1 MWEIFSFSA
10 HLSRSQHLKF
20 CHGNKTGHLVPNI
33 KNTLLKWLGVQYG
46 ASTWLTEQAA
56 EQTVDLPSQEGM
68 SFFLD
73 SKINDKTTMK
83 TPREEET
90 HSHKP
95 IFTCQYQSV
104 LMACSRS
111 FTCCALFF
119 FYLWSLFHCAILTV
133 WAVREYTWLSNKELF
148 HKHIFSS
155 SKCFHKNN
163 NKYK

>member
-1 MWEIFSFSA
+1 MWEIFYFSA

-83 TPREEET
+83 TPYRRRN
-90 HSHKP
+90 P
-95 IFTCQYQSV
+95 QSQTNIHVSISKCFNGV
-104 LMACSRS
+104 L
-111 FTCCALFF
+111 ALFHVSCSF
-119 FYLWSLFHCAILTV
+119 FFLYLWSLFNCAILTV
-133 WAVREYTWLSNKELF
+133 
-148 HKHIFSS
+148 
-155 SKCFHKNN
+155 
-163 NKYK
+163 